1 MNRRLELTQRVSFFN
16 HCSNESS
23 IKEFLKVHNE
33 NVFFMMQ
40 LSGMS
45 YTDIQMMPV
54 DKINKYID
62 WKLKWDADV
71 QKAKEKAFEEMRSKA
86 KVRSKR

>member
-1 MNRRLELTQRVSFFN
+1 
-16 HCSNESS
+16 
-23 IKEFLKVHNE
+23 
-33 NVFFMMQ
+33 MQ

-45 YTDIQMMPV
+45 YTDIQLMPV

-86 KVRSKR
+86 KARSKRWN